1 MPGWSEE
8 ELSRIAE
15 ADDLHISPF
24 REDGTT
30 YGTPTWIWSVV
41 VDGDVYVRA
50 YNEQQSRWY
59 QAAMK
64 QKKGRIS
71 VAGITTEVSFERVDG
86 PIGKRIDDAY
96 GAKYKSS
103 PYLDPM
109 VGARACSATVKIKS
123 L

>member
-1 MPGWSEE
+1 
-8 ELSRIAE
+8 
-15 ADDLHISPF
+15 
-24 REDGTT
+24 
-30 YGTPTWIWSVV
+30 VV